1 MIVMALAAPDVN
13 FLKTLIAE
21 KSGNVISSNQ
31 DYLLESRLAPV
42 AKTVGLENV
51 EGLVAELKKRP
62 SGSLHDRVAEA
73 MTINETSFF
82 RDMAPFDALKTA
94 ILPELIQKRAS
105 TKTLNLW
112 SGASS
117 SGQESY
123 SLAMLI
129 RENFN
134 ELAAWNVRIQ
144 ATDLSD
150 EMVKRT
156 QEGVYSQFEVNRG
169 LPASLLVKHFER
181 KGTQWQARQELR
193 RMVDARRMNLASAW
207 PVLAQFDVVFL
218 RNVLIYFDQPT
229 KERILTRIHKVLR
242 PDGYLFL
249 GGGETL
255 ITLNVPF
262 VREPVGKTV
271 CFRPVPV

>member
-1 MIVMALAAPDVN
+1 MALAAPDITY
-13 FLKTLIAE
+13 LKTLIAE

-51 EGLVAELKKRP
+51 ERLVAELKKNP
-62 SGSLHDRVAEA
+62 AGVLHDRVAQA

-82 RDMAPFDALKTA
+82 RDMQPFDAMKTV
-94 ILPELIQKRAS
+94 ILPELIKKRAAS
-105 TKTLNLW
+105 RSLNIW

-117 SGQESY
+117 SGQEAY
-123 SLAMLI
+123 SLAISM

-134 ELAAWNVRIQ
+134 ELAAWNIRIQ
-144 ATDLSD
+144 ATDLSED
-150 EMVKRT
+150 MVRRT
-156 QEGVYSQFEVNRG
+156 KEGVYSQFEVNRG
-169 LPASLLVKHFER
+169 LPAAMLIKHFER
-181 KGTQWQARQELR
+181 NGTQWQAKADLR
-193 RMVDARRMNLASAW
+193 KMVDAKRINLASAW
-207 PVLAQFDVVFL
+207 PVMPMFDVVFM
-218 RNVLIYFDQPT
+218 RNVLIYFDQPA
-229 KERILTRIHKVLR
+229 KERILQRVHKVLR

-271 CFRPVPV
+271 CFRPVAV